1 MSRRKVIGLTTGVAV
16 WIGCVAAGFCALQ
29 RYSAVAGESFTPRN
43 PEEFFSAHRQPNR
56 PLVVMAVHPRCPCT
70 SASLAELGDFL
81 ARSRGG
87 CDALLLQY
95 HPENPDPDW
104 SDDDALP
111 TRLGG
116 VRVGV
121 LLDRG
126 GKIAMTLGAATSGHV
141 VFVDANGAVRF
152 AGGITVARGH
162 RGRSPAQDAMLEVL
176 SGAQPNTVS
185 APVYGCALA
194 PECSAPIRTS
204 P

>member
-1 MSRRKVIGLTTGVAV
+1 MPPRKVIGLTTGVAV

-29 RYSAVAGESFTPRN
+29 RYSAVAGDSFAPRS

-95 HPENPDPDW
+95 HPENPDSDW

-111 TRLGG
+111 TSLGG
-116 VRVGV
+116 VQVGV
-121 LLDRG
+121 LIDRG
-126 GKIAMTLGAATSGHV
+126 GKMATALGAATSGHA
-141 VFVDANGAVRF
+141 VFVDARGTVRF
-152 AGGITVARGH
+152 AGGITIARGH
-162 RGRSPAQDAMLEVL
+162 RGRSPAQDAMLQVL
-176 SGAQPNTVS
+176 SGAESNIVS
-185 APVYGCALA
+185 APVFGCALA
-194 PECSAPIRTS
+194 PECSAPGHA

>member
-1 MSRRKVIGLTTGVAV
+1 MSRRKVIGLSTGVAL

-29 RYSAVAGESFTPRN
+29 HYSAGAGAAFAPREA
-43 PEEFFSAHRQPNR
+43 EEFFSAHRQLNR

-70 SASLAELGDFL
+70 SVSLAELGDFL
-81 ARSRGG
+81 ARSRGA

-104 SDDDALP
+104 SADELP

-121 LLDRG
+121 LLDPG
-126 GKIAMTLGAATSGHV
+126 GKIATTLGAATSGHV
-141 VFVDANGAVRF
+141 IFVDAQGTVRF
-152 AGGITVARGH
+152 AGGITIARGH
-162 RGRSPAQDAMLEVL
+162 RGRSPAQDAMLDVL
-176 SGAQPNTVS
+176 NGSHPEIVS

-194 PECSAPIRTS
+194 AECSAPSLTQQ
-204 P
+204 